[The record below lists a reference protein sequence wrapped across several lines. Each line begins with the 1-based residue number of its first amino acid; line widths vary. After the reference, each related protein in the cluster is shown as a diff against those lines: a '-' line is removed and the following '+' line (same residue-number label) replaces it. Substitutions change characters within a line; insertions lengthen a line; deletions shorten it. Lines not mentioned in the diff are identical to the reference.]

1 MANFYSCKIIVHFF
15 FEKMYLCRVDYK
27 IMKIQKIS
35 ITLIIALLWL
45 FSLESHAQLV
55 FEPAEWNFGTIREVD
70 GRVSHT
76 FTGENRGENPIVI
89 LDVITS
95 CGCTVPQFTR
105 RPILAG
111 AKTAITV
118 TFDPTNRSGIFNKE
132 LAVYSSERKKIA
144 TLTIRGRIEERP
156 KSIEDLYPIAIGK
169 GLRLNISHCSFA
181 YIYPEQLEMC
191 VIGYTNTSSV
201 SLSLE
206 LRPQKS
212 TGLLSVSAPR
222 QIRAGESG
230 TINLSYRV
238 PTKPSHYGTLDDV
251 LAIYVDGVASK
262 IPITVHGIV
271 VDAPQKN
278 RKTAPKVQLS
288 ENILKF
294 GAIKSSEM
302 AVQRNFR
309 LSNEGTDTLHIR
321 AVEIGN
327 HFTTTLRVG
336 ERIAPQKSIAVG
348 VQLNPAGLDP
358 RVLSE
363 RLVLITDDPERPM
376 RRVRLTAI
384 VEE

>member
-1 MANFYSCKIIVHFF
+1 
-15 FEKMYLCRVDYK
+15 MYLCPVDK
-27 IMKIQKIS
+27 KTMKIKKRYIA
-35 ITLIIALLWL
+35 LIISMLCC
-45 FSLESHAQLV
+45 FSVELRAQLI
-55 FEPAEWNFGTIREVD
+55 FEPSEWDFGTIREID

-76 FTGENRGENPIVI
+76 FMGENRGDTPLVI
-89 LDVITS
+89 LDVVTS
-95 CGCTVPQFTR
+95 CGCTVPQFSR
-105 RPILAG
+105 RPILSG

-118 TFDPTNRSGIFNKE
+118 TFDPANRSGIFHKE
-132 LAVYSSERKKIA
+132 LTVYSTERKKIA

-156 KSIEDLYPIAIGK
+156 KRVEERYPIAVGK
-169 GLRLNISHCSFA
+169 GLRLNISHCSFSYV
-181 YIYPEQLEMC
+181 YIGSCETC
-191 VIGYTNTSSV
+191 AIGYANTSSV
-201 SLSLE
+201 PVSLE
-206 LRPQKS
+206 LRPRKS
-212 TGLLSVSAPR
+212 SGLLSVVTPR
-222 QIRAGESG
+222 RISAGESG
-230 TINLSYRV
+230 TINLSYLV
-238 PTKPSHYGTLDDV
+238 SAEHPYYGTLDDV
-251 LAIYVDGVASK
+251 LAIYIDGGVSK
-262 IPITVHGIV
+262 IPITTHGIA
-271 VDAPQKN
+271 VDTPQKG
-278 RKTAPKVQLS
+278 RKTAPKAQLS

>member
-1 MANFYSCKIIVHFF
+1 
-15 FEKMYLCRVDYK
+15 
-27 IMKIQKIS
+27 MKIQEIS
-35 ITLIIALLWL
+35 IVLIIALLGFL
-45 FSLESHAQLV
+45 PVKSYAQLV
-55 FEPAEWNFGTIREVD
+55 FEPAEWDFGTIREVD

-76 FTGENRGENPIVI
+76 FTGENRGANPIVI
-89 LDVITS
+89 LDVIAS

-111 AKTAITV
+111 AKTEITV
-118 TFDPTNRSGIFNKE
+118 TFDPANRSGIFNKE

-156 KSIEDLYPIAIGK
+156 KSVEELYPIAVGK

-181 YIYPEQLEMC
+181 YVYPEQLEMC
-191 VIGYTNTSSV
+191 AIGYTNTSSA

-230 TINLSYRV
+230 AINLSYRV
-238 PTKPSHYGTLDDV
+238 PAKPSRYGTLDDV
-251 LAIYVDGVASK
+251 LAVYVDGVASK
-262 IPITVHGIV
+262 IPITVHGIA
-271 VDAPQKN
+271 VDAPQKD

-294 GAIKSSEM
+294 GAVKTSETT
-302 AVQRNFR
+302 VQRNFR

-321 AVEIGN
+321 AVEIGD
-327 HFTTTLRVG
+327 HFTTTLRAG
-336 ERIAPQKSIAVG
+336 EPIAPQKDIVIG
-348 VQLNPAGLDP
+348 VRFNPAGLSP

-376 RRVRLTAI
+376 RRVRVTAI